1 MSLSA
6 VDVEDRGEECC
17 QITLPEAIKR
27 AALFPEF
34 DLPDLP
40 PEHPTRRVPVAGTL
54 VRLPVGLPVAL
65 VSLERL
71 EESRVE
77 HAVEEVRKLLRAER
91 RENGIWLVPEAAFPS
106 DLAER
111 LRRLGMRANDFP
123 GVEAR
128 EAMMVAIEA
137 PPSGPPDVVARRAA
151 SFEEFSAGL
160 AITADAF
167 AMDETLRRA
176 FDERAQRL
184 WSAAAPDGVNAVFVA
199 LIDGEVVSFAIAQFG
214 TTAVYLGGGGTRPDR
229 RGRGAYTALVRARWD
244 AAVERG
250 TPALTVGAGAMSRP
264 ILERLGF
271 SIVGWADCLLD
282 EVSA

>member
-1 MSLSA
+1 M
-6 VDVEDRGEECC
+6 
-17 QITLPEAIKR
+17 
-27 AALFPEF
+27 
-34 DLPDLP
+34 
-40 PEHPTRRVPVAGTL
+40 
-54 VRLPVGLPVAL
+54 RLPVGLPVAL
-65 VSLERL
+65 VSVDRL

-77 HAVEEVRKLLRAER
+77 HVVEEVRQLLRAEG
-91 RENGIWLVPEAAFPS
+91 RESGIWLVPEAASPS

-128 EAMMVAIEA
+128 EAMMVAVEA
-137 PPSGPPDVVARRAA
+137 PPPGPPDVVARRAV

-160 AITADAF
+160 SITADAF
-167 AMDETLRRA
+167 AMDDKLRRA
-176 FDERAQRL
+176 FAERTERL
-184 WSAAAPDGVNAVFVA
+184 WSAASANGVDTLFVA
-199 LIDGEVVSFAIAQFG
+199 LVDGEVVSFASAHFG
-214 TTAVYLGGGGTRPDR
+214 NTAVYLGGGGTRPDR

-244 AAVERG
+244 AAVDRG

-282 EVSA
+282 DLSA